1 MEIDPNVFAWLSSLK
16 IINPSLKVE
25 QSSSTSLPKLPSRT
39 IELLLGGKYMD
50 IILTHL
56 QNTYNSFYNL
66 NFDYVKDLSQM
77 KPIDEKSEYIS
88 HSIKY
93 FNWNIISETLS
104 HFGLNFNQNK
114 IIELSN
120 GNRAV
125 LADILTNIHSLCN
138 ELLKRV
144 PIVSKQHPLGKTLQQ
159 QPTITTSAIN
169 LNNIDI
175 TKAYCDCTSLLE
187 FILISLCRNFEVN
200 PRQAVAL
207 LSNNR
212 KYLSI
217 LCNKGIKGEFTKI
230 ENWLTDLIANK
241 RDLFKIM
248 QYSNDGVNICFSTL
262 GTALCSKQASI
273 VVQVA
278 SILIEIQK
286 EIQIDWDWLCT
297 EGIDSMIF
305 SISKHDSCREVL
317 LKYLFDFIKRNIFDF
332 GVEMKKRMKMADA
345 RKKLFE
351 FYSSILTCIPRLNNE
366 IFEKELTTLL
376 YELCLS
382 ERRDITCSLSLLSN
396 AWVLFYPINDSLSN
410 SIITLLNQAV
420 RIGHTESIYACA
432 IAMMFYLI
440 DNFSKSKYE
449 QAPQLYKQAVH
460 LFITEYDNEH
470 KREIFLQQFDS
481 FLNKNHAIPID
492 ILLTPYL
499 DKLHSYKHITLSE
512 IVFFFKMLE
521 HPRIESTH
529 IVKIIH
535 MMLQITLY
543 NLYLSSSANIVLSL
557 IFDKKYIHEVCSHE
571 EREEI
576 FRMFYQYINTVI
588 DLYVSD
594 LTTKEDSKV
603 LETSIDIMGQQ
614 IKEVNYA
621 VHSKVVEALEKYRK
635 AKKKNSK
642 VLLTML
648 WFYDDH
654 DDVVMRLEETF
665 REIYAKPAVPAKK
678 PKKKIVSVIKAS
690 LQKASAKS
698 ASPAK
703 NTDDKGNSNEISKK
717 TTLRGGS
724 STNVLPTINEGKQ
737 EQPQPKHTSPS
748 KNKQKQQKSNKLKQK
763 VISQS
768 KSQVFAKQTP
778 RNERI
783 NKINI
788 NNNSNKSINSNQ
800 KTTIALSLRPPS
812 SSSTRNSQFLPQQT
826 QSQQPLHSVS
836 SHNNSIILNNNN
848 IKPNSSYIDPLES
861 PHTPKSTHN
870 KQFLPPKLPKT
881 LHKSSSAMYLKSIS
895 HFPPSIIKPKLFHP
909 AKALL
914 QDDITHKFG
923 TILSIDKRKQMEA
936 HSKQLFEMNKLKSAR
951 EQIAPEGSIIQD
963 NSFYN
968 ENLINSLS
976 TLSVRAKSFYISNDM
991 YKNFILPIDLSEEEN
1006 RETIA
1011 INGYNVQYKRYIKF
1025 AFRTY
1030 ADQVSGVMSKG
1041 NIIKLFRDRCY
1052 DRNDVNNEEI
1062 TIAIKNIFGEHLNG
1076 LNYEQFCVLL
1086 VQMSFLIYVKRRIT
1100 LTISECYGNLLKQF
1114 KELHDKQLYNTNS
1127 NSINNSVISN
1137 VSYNKGNG
1145 KKNKLYTKMNDVI
1158 ELIKSHLPLQKTKK
1172 QTQNTPLNA
1181 DDQENPNTN
1190 TTPNVTSNEQEQINN
1205 ENTTHINI
1213 PPGFT
1218 INEIKTVHYNCRLP
1232 LHFLNIISESQF
1244 ICYELIEEILF
1255 SFLSSSIVEPFVKL
1269 SKSETVSI
1277 NPTTIH
1283 NWSKDLTIAYMKLP
1297 QEYEANNLGI
1307 EVADCLEDTLRS
1319 VCKNKNIKGELIHQH
1334 IIEEIR
1340 RCKEIENTKEQ
1351 ARLLRHKELKL
1362 QLEEMKAVKLK
1373 ALKEKEEQERT
1384 LQLQK
1389 IKEYKEQIEKEKTEQ
1404 QKRREKV
1411 MQYKQQ
1417 LELEKQHKLIEEQ
1430 KRQVEEKEKLFQK
1443 KKAFLENHK
1452 QYVKDQFK
1460 LIKNKHEMLS
1470 RQVHEDDMKQ
1480 LKKIE
1485 SNSSYLQVDKEYLQF
1500 EKKLN
1505 NTMHTLT
1512 DRNDIKSVL
1521 MKYNKQLKYIYDVYA
1536 HLGMRSMNVINKENI
1551 HLNEFK
1557 QFLNDFL
1564 ILGVLIT
1571 TDQVSYVFNKITV
1584 DSGRQ
1589 KDANELY
1596 LTFNEFVVSLLYIT
1610 ILSKVND
1617 RNRKVLPNDV
1627 DNVSG
1632 DMLESLFE
1640 FIGLDV
1646 NRDRR
1651 AVERFINQRKSMKS
1665 KDYIKLQGEAKKKGV
1680 EYRKLGVEKKVEDTR
1695 EEKLNEV
1702 RRDYERRVGERK
1714 MEETEMLKV
1723 SKENGIVVANENENV
1738 ENVNQNINVEVN
1750 EMEYHEEQ
1758 DVKQNNNNENE

>member
-1 MEIDPNVFAWLSSLK
+1 MEIDPNVFAWLSSLN
-16 IINPSLKVE
+16 IINPSLKIE
-25 QSSSTSLPKLPSRT
+25 QTSPTSFPKLPSRT

-77 KPIDEKSEYIS
+77 KPIDDKSEYIS

-104 HFGLNFNQNK
+104 HFGLNYNQNK

-125 LADILTNIHSLCN
+125 LSDILTNIYSLCN

-144 PIVSKQHPLGKTLQQ
+144 PIVSKQHSLGKTLQQ
-159 QPTITTSAIN
+159 QQSITTSSIN

-175 TKAYCDCTSLLE
+175 TKAYGDCTTLLE
-187 FILISLCRNFEVN
+187 FILISLCKNFEVN

-217 LCNKGIKGEFTKI
+217 LCNKGIKGDFTKI

-262 GTALCSKQASI
+262 GTALCSKQANI
-273 VVQVA
+273 VVRVA

-305 SISKHDSCREVL
+305 SISKHDTCREVL
-317 LKYLFDFIKRNIFDF
+317 LKYLFEFIKRNIFDF
-332 GVEMKKRMKMADA
+332 GVEIKKRMKLRDA

-351 FYSSILTCIPRLNNE
+351 FYTSILTCIPRLHNE
-366 IFEKELTTLL
+366 IYEKELTSLL

-382 ERRDITCSLSLLSN
+382 EQHDITCALSLLSN
-396 AWVLFYPINDSLSN
+396 AWVLLYPINDSLSN
-410 SIITLLNQAV
+410 SIITLITHAIHV
-420 RIGHTESIYACA
+420 GHSESIYSCA

-449 QAPQLYKQAVH
+449 QAPQLYKQTVQ
-460 LFITEYDNEH
+460 LFINEYDNEH

-481 FLNKNHAIPID
+481 FLNKNHLIPID

-499 DKLHSYKHITLSE
+499 DKLHSCSKHITLSE
-512 IVFFFKMLE
+512 IVFFFKFLE

-529 IVKIIH
+529 VIKVIH

-543 NLYLSSSANIVLSL
+543 NFYLSSSANIVLSL
-557 IFDKKYIHEVCSHE
+557 IFDKKYIHELCSQT

-576 FRMFYQYINTVI
+576 YRMFYQYINTVI

-594 LTTKEDSKV
+594 LSNNDDSKV
-603 LETSIDIMGQQ
+603 LETSVDIMGQL

-635 AKKKNSK
+635 VKKKNSK

-654 DDVVMRLEETF
+654 DDVVMRLEEMF
-665 REIYAKPAVPAKK
+665 REVYVKPAVPAKK
-678 PKKKIVSVIKAS
+678 PKKKIVSVIKAA
-690 LQKASAKS
+690 LQKSNTKS
-698 ASPAK
+698 VSPGK
-703 NTDDKGNSNEISKK
+703 NKDDKGSSNEISKK
-717 TTLRGGS
+717 STFKGTT
-724 STNVLPTINEGKQ
+724 VLPTINEAAQDK
-737 EQPQPKHTSPS
+737 PQQQQQQTVVTA
-748 KNKQKQQKSNKLKQK
+748 KNKQQRGDKVKQAKIL
-763 VISQS
+763 SQS

-778 RNERI
+778 RNEHLKKF
-783 NKINI
+783 NINI
-788 NNNSNKSINSNQ
+788 NSNKSVNSNQ
-800 KTTIALSLRPPS
+800 KTTIALSIRPPS
-812 SSSTRNSQFLPQQT
+812 SSSTRNSQLNPQQT
-826 QSQQPLHSVS
+826 HSIS
-836 SHNNSIILNNNN
+836 SHNNSIIINNNN
-848 IKPNSSYIDPLES
+848 IKPNTSYNDPFES
-861 PHTPKSTHN
+861 PQTPKSTHN
-870 KQFLPPKLPKT
+870 NKQSIPLKQPKT
-881 LHKSSSAMYLKSIS
+881 LHKSSSAMYLKSILN
-895 HFPPSIIKPKLFHP
+895 FPPPIIKPKLFQP
-909 AKALL
+909 AKPVL

-936 HSKQLFEMNKLKSAR
+936 HSKQLFEINKLKSAR
-951 EQIAPEGSIIQD
+951 EQIAPEGSTTQD

-968 ENLINSLS
+968 ESLINSLS
-976 TLSVRAKSFYISNDM
+976 TLSVRARSFYISNDM
-991 YKNFILPIDLSEEEN
+991 YKNFILPIDLNDEEN
-1006 RETIA
+1006 RETTA
-1011 INGYNVQYKRYIKF
+1011 INGYNVQYKRYIKY

-1030 ADQVSGVMSKG
+1030 ADQVSGVISKG
-1041 NIIKLFRDRCY
+1041 NIIKLFRDKCY
-1052 DRNDVNNEEI
+1052 DKNDVSNEEI

-1076 LNYEQFCVLL
+1076 LDYEQFCVLL
-1086 VQMSFLIYVKRRIT
+1086 VQVSFLIYVKRRIT

-1114 KELHDKQLYNTNS
+1114 KELHDKQLNNG
-1127 NSINNSVISN
+1127 NNNNNNNSSG
-1137 VSYNKGNG
+1137 SSTR

-1158 ELIKSHLPLQKTKK
+1158 ELIKLHLPLHKVKK
-1172 QTQNTPLNA
+1172 QTQNTLLNV
-1181 DDQENPNTN
+1181 DDAN
-1190 TTPNVTSNEQEQINN
+1190 TTHNITLNDNN
-1205 ENTTHINI
+1205 NDNTKHINI
-1213 PPGFT
+1213 PPGFI
-1218 INEIKTVHYNCRLP
+1218 INETTTVRYNCRLP
-1232 LHFLNIISESQF
+1232 LHLLNIIPESQF

-1255 SFLSSSIVEPFVKL
+1255 SFLSSSIIEPFVTLAKT
-1269 SKSETVSI
+1269 ETVSI

-1283 NWSKDLTIAYMKLP
+1283 KWSKDLTIAYMNLP
-1297 QEYEANNLGI
+1297 QEYEANNLAI
-1307 EVADCLEDTLRS
+1307 DVADCLEDTLRN

-1334 IIEEIR
+1334 IIDEIR

-1362 QLEEMKAVKLK
+1362 QLEEMKAIKLK
-1373 ALKEKEEQERT
+1373 TLKEKEEQERT

-1404 QKRREKV
+1404 QKRKEKV

-1430 KRQVEEKEKLFQK
+1430 KRQVEEKAKLFQK

-1470 RQVHEDDMKQ
+1470 RQLHEDDMKQ

-1485 SNSSYLQVDKEYLQF
+1485 SSSTYLQVDKEYLQF

-1536 HLGMRSMNVINKENI
+1536 HLGMRSINVINKDTI
-1551 HLNEFK
+1551 RLNEFK

-1589 KDANELY
+1589 KDENEFY

-1632 DMLESLFE
+1632 DMLESLLE

-1651 AVERFINQRKSMKS
+1651 AMERFINQRKSMKS
-1665 KDYIKLQGEAKKKGV
+1665 KDFIKLQGEAKKKGV
-1680 EYRKLGVEKKVEDTR
+1680 EYRKLGVEKKVENTR
-1695 EEKLNEV
+1695 EEKLSEV
-1702 RRDYERRVGERK
+1702 RKDYERRVYERK
-1714 MEETEMLKV
+1714 MEESEMLKA
-1723 SKENGIVVANENENV
+1723 SKENGIVVIDENKENENN
-1738 ENVNQNINVEVN
+1738 ENGNNVNQNINVEVN

-1758 DVKQNNNNENE
+1758 DVKQDNNNENQ